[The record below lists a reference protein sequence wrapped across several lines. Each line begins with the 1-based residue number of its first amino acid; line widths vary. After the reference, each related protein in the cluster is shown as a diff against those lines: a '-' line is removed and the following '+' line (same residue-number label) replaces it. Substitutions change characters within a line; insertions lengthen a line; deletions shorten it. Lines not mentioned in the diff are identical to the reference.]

1 MKNIMLGSVGCLLVL
16 CTVLS
21 CLSIYSISVRKN
33 EIENCTA
40 QVVEQTLKCY
50 YKSGKSSREA
60 AEAFRQEMMTR
71 LGSSSKLVVD
81 VRSCDMEQGLL
92 SVRVA
97 ETFTLPGG
105 QKKEVACEKT
115 LIVE

>member
-1 MKNIMLGSVGCLLVL
+1 MKNIVLGFVGCLLVL

-50 YKSGKSSREA
+50 YQSGKSYQEVS
-60 AEAFRQEMMTR
+60 EAFMQELMTR
-71 LGSSSKLVVD
+71 LGSSSQLMVEF
-81 VRSCDMEQGLL
+81 RSCDMEQGLL

-97 ETFTLPGG
+97 EIFTLPGG
-105 QKKEVACEKT
+105 KEKEVACEKT
-115 LIVE
+115 MIVE